1 MTSEEVMQ
9 LIQGDTPM
17 PKSKAKTKIEN
28 VMISRSDIEDLLALY
43 NCLDSMTN
51 EVGETFDIDISTLR
65 DIQALSYKVKA
76 RFDFRPQKDDDYA
89 DRPCHWK
96 PCVLP
101 DDERAWYYKG
111 ETA

>member
-1 MTSEEVMQ
+1 MTSEEVMK

-17 PKSKAKTKIEN
+17 PKAKAKNKIEN
-28 VMISRSDIEDLLALY
+28 VMISRSDLEDLLALY

-51 EVGETFDIDISTLR
+51 EVGETFDLDISTLR
-65 DIQALSYKVKA
+65 DIQRLSYMVKA
-76 RFDFRPQKDDDYA
+76 RFDFRPQADEEG

-101 DDERAWYYKG
+101 DDERAWFYKG
-111 ETA
+111 ETG

>member
-17 PKSKAKTKIEN
+17 STEKIEN
-28 VMISRSDIEDLLALY
+28 VMISRSDLEDLLALY
-43 NCLDSMTN
+43 NCLDSMTD
-51 EVGETFDIDISTLR
+51 EVSETFDLDLSTLR
-65 DIQALSYKVKA
+65 NVQTLSYKLKA
-76 RFDFRPQKDDDYA
+76 RFDFRPQADDVG

-96 PCVLP
+96 PYVLP

-111 ETA
+111 EDD

>member
-1 MTSEEVMQ
+1 MT
-9 LIQGDTPM
+9 
-17 PKSKAKTKIEN
+17 KAKAKVKTEN

-51 EVGETFDIDISTLR
+51 EVGEIFDINISTLR

-76 RFDFRPQKDDDYA
+76 RFDFRPPKDEVG

-101 DDERAWYYKG
+101 DDDRAWFYRG